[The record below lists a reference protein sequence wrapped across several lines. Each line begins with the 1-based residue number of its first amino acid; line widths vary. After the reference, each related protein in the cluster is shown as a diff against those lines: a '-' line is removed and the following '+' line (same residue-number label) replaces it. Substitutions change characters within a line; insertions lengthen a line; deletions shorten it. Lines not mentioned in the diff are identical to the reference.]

1 MSLSRLFF
9 FFQAEDGIRDIGVTG
24 VQTCALPICLAT
36 NGTGV
41 LPAGEISHD
50 LAGRLAAEAAKVADQ
65 VLNMCIRALDYC
77 PPVDVNFGDY
87 LRAIITA
94 DRDLVPLDDRGYR
107 VAFISA
113 FRDRGIF
120 PTNVAHLAEDSLV
133 WETPPLSPD
142 HQKDLSQAIET
153 LNLQWSLNSDRQA
166 AYG

>member
-1 MSLSRLFF
+1 MHGALRSAIGGEARRGDYDKRRKEGEPHALGAVLVSAVFAAFVTIYRARSADL
-9 FFQAEDGIRDIGVTG
+9 IR
-24 VQTCALPICLAT
+24 LAT

-77 PPVDVNFGDY
+77 PPVDVNFGDH

-107 VAFISA
+107 VASA
-113 FRDRGIF
+113 SRHFATAGF
-120 PTNVAHLAEDSLV
+120 LPNEVAHLAEDSLLV
-133 WETPPLSPD
+133 WRSCRPS
-142 HQKDLSQAIET
+142 
-153 LNLQWSLNSDRQA
+153 
-166 AYG
+166 